1 MDDATR
7 QLRYLPLFHQDL
19 DQATEYIAHTL
30 GNPKAAL
37 DLLDSVE
44 SAILERL
51 PVAESFEPYPSI
63 KDREQTYYRIYVG
76 NYIIYYVLLEEDDIS
91 VMEVRRFLYKGRN
104 RRIMI

>member
-37 DLLDSVE
+37 DFTGFLK
-44 SAILERL
+44 SAET
-51 PVAESFEPYPSI
+51 E
-63 KDREQTYYRIYVG
+63 K
-76 NYIIYYVLLEEDDIS
+76 
-91 VMEVRRFLYKGRN
+91 
-104 RRIMI
+104 

>member
-51 PVAESFEPYPSI
+51 PVAESFEPYPS
-63 KDREQTYYRIYVG
+63 RIV
-76 NYIIYYVLLEEDDIS
+76 S
-91 VMEVRRFLYKGRN
+91 RRTTGFMSAITSS
-104 RRIMI
+104 IMFC